1 MPSVLTVLGIFI
13 VILCVVQPSS
23 SQSLSSSPSFSFSQH
38 TRSNSESTS
47 ISRSIFPTPTSAP
60 TTSSS
65 LLPVGPPQQVSNTCP
80 LRLERLCP
88 TVNITNP
95 GNLKFVKY
103 TAFYALSGT
112 IGFIAVPIP
121 PGKNRVVIPGLT
133 AGATYNFYIVGFTIN
148 NVQGTSAVLTATLQ
162 PPDAKINITR
172 DIAPQCFI
180 QQDARN
186 GRNGILCTW
195 SPAQVTPVNIHAKCR
210 CIDKTSIT
218 TAQRHEKNRVIARKI
233 PGASLQIYF
242 PIHRIK
248 NEVCNIRI
256 QAFYQRPFR
265 LRSGRLHVFHINV

>member
-13 VILCVVQPSS
+13 VILSIAQPSNS
-23 SQSLSSSPSFSFSQH
+23 ISNSNSNSFSQI
-38 TRSNSESTS
+38 TRSLTVSTT

-60 TTSSS
+60 SVSGS
-65 LLPVGPPQQVSNTCP
+65 LLPVGPPQQISNTCP

-95 GNLKFVKY
+95 LNANFTKY
-103 TAFYALSGT
+103 IAYYAPSGT
-112 IGFIAVPIP
+112 TSFTAAPIP

-133 AGATYNFYIVGFTIN
+133 AGATYDFFIVGLTIN
-148 NVQGTSAVLTATLQ
+148 NVQGTSAVVTATLQ
-162 PPDAKINITR
+162 PADAKINITK
-172 DIAPQCFI
+172 DITPQCVI

-195 SPAQVTPVNIHAKCR
+195 SPATVTPVNIHAKCR

-218 TAQRHEKNRVIARKI
+218 LAQRHEKNRIISRKI
-233 PGASLQIYF
+233 PGANLQIYF